1 MYIFKQRSSS
11 KSNSCC
17 VKEDKA
23 KLRSAQFS
31 INVRRRHNISR
42 VNSRK
47 AEDTVEG
54 VRHGMPVKYVE
65 LGLFLRQG
73 SVLLQQLFQEAKGRR
88 HRRRFIWKT
97 HKPRKNTGYWR
108 RIYRQT
114 LCQIP
119 WLEFAQER
127 MAFLIKFQWNSPATF
142 HLYFLFNVAFDKVSS
157 RYIGNCELV
166 LNCYLEI
173 VK

>member
-1 MYIFKQRSSS
+1 MYVFKQKSSS

-23 KLRSAQFS
+23 KPCSTQFS

-65 LGLFLRQG
+65 LGLFLGQG

-88 HRRRFIWKT
+88 LA
-97 HKPRKNTGYWR
+97 
-108 RIYRQT
+108 RIGAVS
-114 LCQIP
+114 
-119 WLEFAQER
+119 FER
-127 MAFLIKFQWNSPATF
+127 PASRVLASNLPSNIVPNSLT
-142 HLYFLFNVAFDKVSS
+142 
-157 RYIGNCELV
+157 
-166 LNCYLEI
+166 
-173 VK
+173 

>member
-1 MYIFKQRSSS
+1 MYIFKQKSSS

-23 KLRSAQFS
+23 KLCSTQFS

-65 LGLFLRQG
+65 LGLFLGQG

-88 HRRRFIWKT
+88 LA
-97 HKPRKNTGYWR
+97 
-108 RIYRQT
+108 RIGAVSFERPT
-114 LCQIP
+114 SRARIP
-119 WLEFAQER
+119 GIGVEFTVKHCAKFPDLNSSGNEWLF
-127 MAFLIKFQWNSPATF
+127 
-142 HLYFLFNVAFDKVSS
+142 
-157 RYIGNCELV
+157 
-166 LNCYLEI
+166 
-173 VK
+173 

>member
-1 MYIFKQRSSS
+1 MTLIQRSSS

-54 VRHGMPVKYVE
+54 VRHGMPVKKPKAEGIGAVSFERPTSRARIPGIGVE
-65 LGLFLRQG
+65 FT
-73 SVLLQQLFQEAKGRR
+73 VKHCAK
-88 HRRRFIWKT
+88 F
-97 HKPRKNTGYWR
+97 PDLN
-108 RIYRQT
+108 
-114 LCQIP
+114 
-119 WLEFAQER
+119 
-127 MAFLIKFQWNSPATF
+127 
-142 HLYFLFNVAFDKVSS
+142 SS
-157 RYIGNCELV
+157 RNEWLF
-166 LNCYLEI
+166 
-173 VK
+173 